1 MLEFQ
6 YLEECDSIFSSRPL
20 MAFVEKGIDD
30 WMGHKMSPLNRDPF
44 KPEYLKLNPEAQ
56 VRR

>member
-1 MLEFQ
+1 
-6 YLEECDSIFSSRPL
+6 